1 MYSLL
6 LNLKAQRLSKSNIFS
21 CFEYKARCQAEWH
34 FVGKFKFISIRN
46 LSNYLRNIAHH
57 LTAIAMS
64 TLTRSLFGTAA
75 AALLGFT
82 SHAQTAQPSL
92 TGDWTG
98 TVGPIE
104 FTLHLTDPT
113 GGPRTA
119 TLDIPAQNAQGL
131 VLQLTA
137 PADSVYLRLRQPAAQ
152 FAGRRSADGQHLTGE
167 WQQGLRS
174 FPLTLTRAGA
184 AKPAGPNRPQT
195 PKAPFP
201 YQSADVTFKNE
212 KAGITLAGT
221 YTVPADM
228 GPFPAVVL
236 LTGSGPEDRNE
247 TILGH
252 QPFAVLA
259 DYLTRHGI
267 AVLRFDD
274 RGVGQSGG
282 TQQGMTSADYATD
295 AQAALAW
302 LRAQPGIRKNQVG
315 VLGHSEGGTAAIGTA
330 TQPNA
335 PDFLVLLAAPGIAG
349 DELIVQQSLALARLQ
364 ITDPAQL
371 AALEK
376 QQRAM
381 TQIIQKTADD
391 TQARTQ
397 LSALYNPTNNPAATS
412 ALESQFAVMTSPF
425 YRHLLAD
432 RPAQTLAKVHCPV
445 LALGGS
451 KDRQV
456 PATTNLAA
464 TAAALKTAGN
474 HDVTTKE
481 LPGLNHLF
489 QNANTGGPA
498 EYGTIAETFSPGA
511 LAVIGDWIT
520 QHTKK

>member
-1 MYSLL
+1 MQPLI
-6 LNLKAQRLSKSNIFS
+6 RLF
-21 CFEYKARCQAEWH
+21 
-34 FVGKFKFISIRN
+34 
-46 LSNYLRNIAHH
+46 LSA
-57 LTAIAMS
+57 T
-64 TLTRSLFGTAA
+64 A
-75 AALLGFT
+75 AALLGPAT
-82 SHAQTAQPSL
+82 TYAQAPGSL

-98 TVGPIE
+98 AVGPIE
-104 FTLHLTDPT
+104 FTAHLTDPA

-119 TLDIPAQNAQGL
+119 TLDIPAQHAQGL
-131 VLQLTA
+131 VLQFTA
-137 PADSVYLRLRQPAAQ
+137 PVDSVYLRLRQPAAQ
-152 FAGRRSADGQHLTGE
+152 FAGRRSADGQHLEGE

-184 AKPAGPNRPQT
+184 AKPAGPKRPQT
-195 PKAPFP
+195 PQPPFP
-201 YQSADVTFKNE
+201 YQSADVTFKND

-221 YTVPADM
+221 FTVPADM

-259 DYLTRHGI
+259 DYLTRHGV

-282 TQQGMTSADYATD
+282 TQKGMTSADYTTD
-295 AQAALAW
+295 ALAALAW

-315 VLGHSEGGTAAIGTA
+315 ALGHSEGGTAAIGAA
-330 TQPNA
+330 TQPGA

-364 ITDPAQL
+364 ISDPAQL

-391 TQARTQ
+391 AQARAQ
-397 LSALYNPTNNPAATS
+397 LSTLYNPTNNPAATA
-412 ALESQFAVMTSPF
+412 ALESQLAVMTSPF

-432 RPAQTLAKVHCPV
+432 RPARTLAKVHCPV
-445 LALGGS
+445 LALGGG

-456 PATTNLAA
+456 PAAANLAA
-464 TAAALKTAGN
+464 TAAGLKTAGN
-474 HDVTTKE
+474 RDVTTKE

-489 QNANTGGPA
+489 QTANTGGPD
-498 EYGTIAETFSPGA
+498 EYGTTEETFSPAA
-511 LAVIGDWIT
+511 LAVIGDWIS

>member
-1 MYSLL
+1 M
-6 LNLKAQRLSKSNIFS
+6 Q
-21 CFEYKARCQAEWH
+21 
-34 FVGKFKFISIRN
+34 
-46 LSNYLRNIAHH
+46 
-57 LTAIAMS
+57 
-64 TLTRSLFGTAA
+64 TLTRLFLSTAA
-75 AALLGFT
+75 AALLSHT
-82 SHAQTAQPSL
+82 SAYAQTAHPSL

-104 FTLHLTDPT
+104 FTAHLTDPAS
-113 GGPRTA
+113 GPRTA
-119 TLDIPAQNAQGL
+119 TLDIPSQHAQGL
-131 VLQLTA
+131 VLQFTA
-137 PADSVYLRLRQPAAQ
+137 PADSVYLRLHQPAAQ
-152 FAGRRSADGQHLTGE
+152 FAGRRSADGQHLEGE
-167 WQQGLRS
+167 WQQSLRS

-195 PKAPFP
+195 PQPPFP

-221 YTVPADM
+221 YTVPADK

-282 TQQGMTSADYATD
+282 TQRGMTSADYTTD
-295 AQAALAW
+295 AQTALTW
-302 LRAQPGIRKNQVG
+302 LRAQPGIRRDKVG
-315 VLGHSEGGTAAIGTA
+315 LVGHSEGGTAAIGA
-330 TQPNA
+330 AILQAGA

-349 DELIVQQSLALARLQ
+349 DELIVQQSVALARLK
-364 ITDPAQL
+364 IKDPVQL

-376 QQRAM
+376 QQRSM
-381 TQIIQKTADD
+381 TQIIQKTPDD
-391 TQARTQ
+391 AQARS
-397 LSALYNPTNNPAATS
+397 LLVALYNPTNNPAAAT
-412 ALESQFAVMTSPF
+412 ALESQLAVATSPD

-451 KDRQV
+451 KDLQV
-456 PATTNLAA
+456 PATANLAA

-489 QNANTGGPA
+489 QTANTGGVD
-498 EYGTIAETFSPGA
+498 EYGTIEETFAPGA
-511 LAVIGDWIT
+511 LAIIGDWIA
-520 QHTKK
+520 QHTQK